1 MCRLYLQTN
10 GLSHTYSQQKV
21 RLQWEF
27 FLFIESEKVEG
38 VAACIHCSHNVG
50 VGKPFET
57 VAVIRRPAQIDF
69 NANV

>member
-1 MCRLYLQTN
+1 MIT
-10 GLSHTYSQQKV
+10 HTPTHSKKWGFSWIFHV
-21 RLQWEF
+21 
-27 FLFIESEKVEG
+27 IESEKVEG
-38 VAACIHCSHNVG
+38 FAACIHCSYNVG

>member
-1 MCRLYLQTN
+1 M
-10 GLSHTYSQQKV
+10 GV
-21 RLQWEF
+21 
-27 FLFIESEKVEG
+27 FLVHLSEKVEG

-69 NANV
+69 NANM